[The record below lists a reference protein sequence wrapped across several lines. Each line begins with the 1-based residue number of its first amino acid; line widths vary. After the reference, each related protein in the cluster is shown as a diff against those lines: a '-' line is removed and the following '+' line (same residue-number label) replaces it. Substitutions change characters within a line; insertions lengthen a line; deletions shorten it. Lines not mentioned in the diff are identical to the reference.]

1 MGSYWEHAILSYCT
15 SATCSGCWCQTRRG
29 PRGHGCLWALAPG
42 HPVPKRAAAARI
54 QSANVGAN
62 FACCEIFHDFLNAN
76 MLSLQAWVVTYLIGF
91 LLTETAYH
99 S

>member
-1 MGSYWEHAILSYCT
+1 MPKRAAAARIQ
-15 SATCSGCWCQTRRG
+15 SANVGANFACCVIFYDFLKA
-29 PRGHGCLWALAPG
+29 LWALAPG
-42 HPVPKRAAAARI
+42 HPVPKRAAAACI